1 MSKVKNITKK
11 RTMFLLCV
19 IAVSVVIML
28 GKIFWIQFVEGNKW
42 QELAMQQQTKDR
54 IINPN
59 RGTIYDRNMKEL
71 AVSAPVDTV
80 VADPQIVKD
89 KEAVDS
95 VSKILSEILALDYED
110 VKKDVTKNTRYEIIR
125 SKIEAEAAQKIREQ
139 IADGNLPGIAIVED
153 SKRYYPYKNFAAHVL
168 GYTGSDNQGLSGI
181 ELKYD
186 EYLTGESGRIV
197 TAQDVRGVEVSYEY
211 EQYHNSKDGC
221 SLVLTIDEVIQ
232 HYVENE
238 LETAILENDA
248 KQGACAIVMDV
259 KTGEILAMAT
269 KPDFDPNSYAVITDE
284 TALAEIEAATTD
296 KEKNELVAA
305 ARNKMWRNKAVVDT
319 YEPGSTFKILTSAIA
334 IEQNLIPDNKMF
346 YCSGATEVAG
356 TVIRC
361 WKAEGHGMQTFAQA
375 IQNSCNPAFIE
386 IGMSVGKENFF
397 KYVSGFGLTEK
408 TGIDVTGEAL
418 GIFFDK
424 NLYGPV
430 ENATTSFGQG
440 FQITPIQLI
449 TAISAVAN
457 NGKYVTPHVVKEI
470 IDAEGNVINKTE
482 TKVKR
487 QVVSQKTS
495 EKLRSMLEEAV
506 SVGSGKNAYIKG
518 YRVAGKTGTSE
529 KQPRSENKKIA
540 SMVAFAPAD
549 DPQVAVLVMIDE
561 PEAGQYFGGVIAAP
575 VVGRIMEN
583 TLQYLGVEKVLTEE
597 EQNQEIQVVNAVGK
611 TAEEAKQFVVDAGF
625 KYSIEGNGDT
635 VVKQVPQSGVRLPKG
650 TVILLYTEET
660 EPQTVTVP
668 SVANCTV
675 LQANNII
682 VSSGL
687 NMKVSGGGNGV
698 AQAGDA
704 FAASQEPAA
713 GTVVEKGS
721 VVYVEFRHLDV
732 E

>member
-1 MSKVKNITKK
+1 MAKVKNITKK
-11 RTMFLLCV
+11 RILIMLCV
-19 IAVSVVIML
+19 LAALVVVML
-28 GKIFWIQFVEGNKW
+28 SKIFWLQFVEGNKW

-54 IINPN
+54 IINPK

-71 AVSAPVDTV
+71 AVSASVDTV
-80 VADPQIVKD
+80 IADPTIVKD
-89 KEAVDS
+89 EDAVED
-95 VSKILSEILALDYED
+95 VCKILSTILNLDYED
-110 VKKDVTKNTRYEIIR
+110 VKKDVTKSSRYEIIK
-125 SKIEAEAAQKIREQ
+125 SKIEAEAAQKIRKE
-139 IADGNLPGIAIVED
+139 IADGNLPGISIVED

-168 GYTGSDNQGLSGI
+168 GYAGSDNQGLSGI

-186 EYLTGESGRIV
+186 DYLTGESGRIV

-211 EQYHNSKDGC
+211 EKYYSSKDGC

-238 LETAILENDA
+238 LETAIIENDA
-248 KQGACAIVMDV
+248 KNGACAIVMDI
-259 KTGEILAMAT
+259 KTGGILAMAT
-269 KPDFDPNSYAVITDE
+269 KPDFDPNSYAVITE
-284 TALAEIEAATTD
+284 QSALDAIESATTD
-296 KEKNELVAA
+296 DEKNKLVAA

-334 IEQNLIPDNKMF
+334 IEENLIPDNKTF
-346 YCSGATEVAG
+346 YCSGSTEVAG
-356 TVIRC
+356 TRIKC
-361 WKAEGHGMQTFAQA
+361 WKAGGHGIQNLAQA
-375 IQNSCNPAFIE
+375 IQNSCNPAFID
-386 IGMSVGKENFF
+386 IGASVGKENFF
-397 KYVSGFGLTEK
+397 KYVKGFGLTEK

-418 GIFFDK
+418 GIFFSPS
-424 NLYGPV
+424 LYGPV

-449 TAISAVAN
+449 TAVAAVAN

-470 IDAEGNVINKTE
+470 IDANGNVIKKAQTE
-482 TKVKR
+482 VKR
-487 QVVSQKTS
+487 QIISEKTS
-495 EKLRSMLEEAV
+495 EKLRGMLEEAV
-506 SVGSGKNAYIKG
+506 AVGSGKNAYIKG

-597 EQNQEIQVVNAVGK
+597 EQNQEIQVVNTVGK
-611 TAEEAKQFVVDAGF
+611 TVEEAKKLVVDAGF
-625 KYSIEGNGDT
+625 KYSVEGDGDT
-635 VVKQVPQSGVRLPKG
+635 ILRQTPQSGVRLPKG
-650 TVILLYTEET
+650 TLILLHTEEK
-660 EPQTVTVP
+660 EPQMITVP
-668 SVANCTV
+668 SVANCTI

-687 NMKVSGGGNGV
+687 NMKVASGGRNSGS
-698 AQAGDA
+698 AGDTAA
-704 FAASQEPAA
+704 FAQEPAA
-713 GTVVEKGS
+713 GTVVEKGT